1 MTINL
6 KNNLPW
12 VEKYRPNVLN
22 DICSH
27 TSIISTLK
35 NLISCDRLPHLLFY
49 GPPGSGKTSVII
61 CCANILYGEYSNAYI
76 IHLNASDERGID
88 VVRQRIKDF
97 CNASILFHPPKVK
110 LVILDEA
117 DSMTDDAQ
125 LALREIVVKN
135 TEKVRFCLIC
145 NYVSKIIPQ
154 LKSRFSSF
162 RFTPLKEDDIVS
174 RIKIISLQE
183 NIEYDDYSLRLINK
197 ISKGDFR
204 KYINI
209 FQSVCLQSKKIT
221 KSNVHQC
228 IGYPPYEITN
238 KIIHNLIYEK
248 NLSENYKL
256 IIDYLDHDY
265 HFEYI
270 IDSIINNISN
280 YQLSNN
286 FLIKIIKK
294 LSEIQLNNT
303 VNTKLKIS
311 NLIMCFMNINSE
323 Y

>member
-1 MTINL
+1 MTNNL

-12 VEKYRPNVLN
+12 VEKYRPSNLS

-27 TSIISTLK
+27 TSIVSTLK

-61 CCANILYGEYSNAYI
+61 CCANILYGEYSNAYL

-97 CNASILFHPPKVK
+97 CNASILFHPPKIK

-162 RFTPLKEDDIVS
+162 RFTPLKEEAIIG
-174 RIKIISLQE
+174 RIKMISLQE

-209 FQSVCLQSKKIT
+209 FQSVYLQSKKIT
-221 KSNVHQC
+221 KSSIHQC
-228 IGYPPYEITN
+228 IGYPSNEVTD
-238 KIIHNLIYEK
+238 KIINSLLYTK
-248 NLSENYKL
+248 SLSENYQL
-256 IIDYLDHDY
+256 IIDYLDDDY

-270 IDSIINNISN
+270 IDAIVHNVLNH
-280 YQLSNN
+280 QLSNS
-286 FLIKIIKK
+286 FMIKIIKK
-294 LSEIQLNNT
+294 LSEIQLNIN
-303 VNTKLKIS
+303 VNTKLQIS
-311 NLIMCFMNINSE
+311 NLIMCFLNINND
-323 Y
+323 